1 MDDIKP
7 VLIKPLIMSSKG
19 FNTST
24 TLNEH
29 FLEKLTKKLGS
40 IKISK
45 SIKVINEESNIEE
58 IKKKF
63 QKDRIEMARP
73 K

>member
-1 MDDIKP
+1 
-7 VLIKPLIMSSKG
+7 MSSKG

-29 FLEKLTKKLGS
+29 FLEKFTKKLGS

-58 IKKKF
+58 IIKKF
-63 QKDRIEMARP
+63 QEDRIEMARP

>member
-1 MDDIKP
+1 
-7 VLIKPLIMSSKG
+7 MSSKG

-58 IKKKF
+58 IKKNFKKIG
-63 QKDRIEMARP
+63 QKWRDP
-73 K
+73 NN

>member
-58 IKKKF
+58 IIKKF
-63 QKDRIEMARP
+63 QEDRIEMARP

>member
-1 MDDIKP
+1 
-7 VLIKPLIMSSKG
+7 MSSKG

-58 IKKKF
+58 IKKNFK
-63 QKDRIEMARP
+63 KIG
-73 K
+73 